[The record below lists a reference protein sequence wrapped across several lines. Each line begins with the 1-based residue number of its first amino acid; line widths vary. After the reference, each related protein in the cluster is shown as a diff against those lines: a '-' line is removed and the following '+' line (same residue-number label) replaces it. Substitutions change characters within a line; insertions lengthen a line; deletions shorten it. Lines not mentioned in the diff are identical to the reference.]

1 MQKSAE
7 AVDVDL
13 DVVTLLGK
21 DFRGEVS
28 VSANLKSSLIGGAL
42 ELVGASEVTKLES
55 CIGGHIR
62 DKDVLHLDVAVN
74 DVSIVEFFESS
85 SHLLDHV
92 LCVLLSE
99 RLVWLLADILEE
111 VASFEKLSHDAV
123 VLLILEGLEHH
134 NQVVAVKL
142 RESLAEFEFD
152 EFLAVGFESLC
163 NLLLADNFNGNVSL

>member
-13 DVVTLLGK
+13 DVVSLLGK

-28 VSANLKSSLIGGAL
+28 VSANLKSGLIRGAL
-42 ELVGASEVTKLES
+42 ELVSASEVTKLES
-55 CIGGHIR
+55 CISGHIR

-99 RLVWLLADILEE
+99 WLVWLLADILEE
-111 VASFEKLSHDAV
+111 VAGLEKLSHDAV
-123 VLLILEGLEHH
+123 VVLILEGLEHH

-163 NLLLADNFNGNVSL
+163 NLCLVDNFDGNVSL